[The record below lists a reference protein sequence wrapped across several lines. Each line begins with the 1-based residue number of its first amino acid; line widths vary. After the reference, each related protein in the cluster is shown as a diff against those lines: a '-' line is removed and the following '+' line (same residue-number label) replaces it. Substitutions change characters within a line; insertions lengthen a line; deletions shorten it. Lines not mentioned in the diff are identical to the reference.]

1 MAEGASIRVAVVD
14 DHTIVREGL
23 ATMLEAYP
31 DLTLV
36 GEAADGERAIQLC
49 RELQPDVVLM
59 DLMMPRLDG
68 VAATR
73 AIRQAQPQIRVLALT
88 SFVEDEMVKQA
99 LQAGAVGY
107 LLKNITA
114 QELASAIR
122 AAHAGASALAP
133 EATRILIDAA
143 TAPPPIGHDLTDRE
157 REILGCL
164 VQGLSNAQIAR
175 QLSIRPSTVKNH
187 MSSIMTKLGASSRTE
202 AATLAM
208 RHKLV

>member
-1 MAEGASIRVAVVD
+1 MGETEIIRVAVAD

-23 ATMLEAYP
+23 ATMLEAYA

-36 GEAADGERAIQLC
+36 GEAADGERAVQLC
-49 RELQPDVVLM
+49 DEVRPDVVLM
-59 DLMMPRLDG
+59 DLMMPRMDG

-73 AIRQAQPQIRVLALT
+73 AILQAHPRTRVLALT
-88 SFVEDEMVKQA
+88 SFVENEMVRQA
-99 LQAGAVGY
+99 LQAGAAGY
-107 LLKNITA
+107 LLKTVSA
-114 QELASAIR
+114 EELAAAIR
-122 AAHAGASALAP
+122 SAHAGASPLAP
-133 EATRILIDAA
+133 EAARILIETA
-143 TAPPPIGHDLTDRE
+143 TAPPALGHDLTGRE

-202 AATLAM
+202 AATLAL
-208 RHKLV
+208 RHKLA